1 MIAIG
6 ITALILVILLLVY
19 LNSGENVSGGSS
31 SSGGSSPVSASSG
44 ITQKGGANNPGFL
57 IHTNEKWKGKTNS
70 DGCEFENFSTLHYGV
85 RAWYVN
91 LFGKVKNGTIRSTN
105 EMIDVLTPASDPR
118 NSPEARANYKNEVA
132 KAKNWLELGMAV
144 FRFEANPD
152 WLSASESVKN
162 EVNNSGF
169 SEAIAYRYGP
179 GNIPQYFS

>member
-1 MIAIG
+1 MIVIG
-6 ITALILVILLLVY
+6 ITALIIFVLLLVY
-19 LNSGENVSGGSS
+19 LNTENVPAGT
-31 SSGGSSPVSASSG
+31 SSGGSPSVPASSG

-91 LFGKVKNGTIRSTN
+91 LFGKVKKGTIRSTN

-118 NSPEARANYKNEVA
+118 NSPEARQNYKNEVA

-169 SEAIAYRYGP
+169 SEAITYRYGS